1 MAWERPVLD
10 LPAIVAG
17 QDFSAAASPALPGLN
32 ATGQFLFVKLSAS
45 DTVVVCNGHDDNAVG
60 ISQGNSKNGDALQ
73 VRAIG
78 VSKVKVGAA
87 NLKAGDEVG
96 SDATGQA
103 VKITPTA
110 TGANFGAFVYGV
122 MMEDVSAGDI
132 GTVLLD
138 RKYRV

>member
-17 QDFSAAASPALPGLN
+17 QDFSASGGLAGPN
-32 ATGQFLFVKLSAS
+32 GTGQFLFVKLSAS

-60 ISQGNSKNGDALQ
+60 ISQGNSKSGDALQ

-78 VSKVKVGAA
+78 VSKVKVGSGS
-87 NLKAGDEVG
+87 LKAGDEVG
-96 SDATGQA
+96 SDSTGQA

-122 MMEDVSAGDI
+122 MMEDVTNGDI

>member
-17 QDFSAAASPALPGLN
+17 QDFSATGGLSGPN
-32 ATGQFLFVKLSAS
+32 GTGQFLFVKMSAS

-60 ISQGNSKNGDALQ
+60 ISLGNSKQGDALQ
-73 VRAIG
+73 VRSIG
-78 VSKVKVGAA
+78 VSKVKVGAG

-96 SDATGQA
+96 SDANGQA

-110 TGANFGAFVYGV
+110 TGANFGSFVYGV
-122 MMEDVSAGDI
+122 MLEDVSATDI